1 MSVRPKLLYI
11 DDEPENLVGFKVSFS
26 KEYEVFTSESAVEGM
41 KILEAEKIAVALV
54 DFKMPKEDGISFI
67 ERIKDQFEEV
77 IFIVISGYA
86 DLDAVIRGINMNCL
100 KNFIQKPW
108 NYNEMRIVL
117 KNAVETYQ
125 IRKENKRLLELL
137 LENNKKLQESME
149 REMKLNELKSVFL
162 RNFSHEIRTP
172 LNAIVGFASIA
183 RDETRDEHVKNLID
197 HCIQNS
203 YDLLKMLESVILAS
217 AITTEQVQIT
227 TEEFS
232 PAGIVNDIMEARS
245 SKYLNNSS
253 VAFSSSVD
261 ERLTIVND
269 REKIV
274 TALELLID
282 NAFKFT
288 PNGYIKVSVEETG
301 TGEEVVF
308 KVEDSGIGISREMHE
323 IIFKPF
329 RQCDE
334 SFGRK
339 YGGNG
344 LGLFISRSLIEL
356 LGGQISCQ
364 SEPGKGTTFSFSV
377 KKSIESGL

>member
-1 MSVRPKLLYI
+1 MSLRSKLLYI

-26 KEYEVFTSESAVEGM
+26 KEYEVFTAESASEGM
-41 KILEAEKIAVALV
+41 KILESEEIAVALV

-86 DLDAVIRGINMNCL
+86 DLDAVIRAINMNCL

-117 KNAVETYQ
+117 KNALESYQ
-125 IRKENKRLLELL
+125 IKKENKRLLELL

-183 RDETRDEHVKNLID
+183 REEAHNDHVKNLIS

-203 YDLLKMLESVILAS
+203 YDLLKMLESIILAS
-217 AITTEQVQIT
+217 AITTDQVQIIP
-227 TEEFS
+227 EEFS
-232 PAGIVNDIMEARS
+232 PAGIVTDILEARS
-245 SKYLNNSS
+245 SKYFNNSS
-253 VAFSSSVD
+253 VTFYSSVD
-261 ERLTIVND
+261 EKLTIVND
-269 REKIV
+269 REKVI

-288 PNGYIKVSVEETG
+288 HNGYVKVSAEENAS
-301 TGEEVVF
+301 GEEVVF
-308 KVEDSGIGISREMHE
+308 VIEDSGIGIAPDMLE

-344 LGLFISRSLIEL
+344 LGLFISRSLIEI
-356 LGGQISCQ
+356 LGG
-364 SEPGKGTTFSFSV
+364 K
-377 KKSIESGL
+377 

>member
-1 MSVRPKLLYI
+1 MSDRPKLLYI

-26 KEYEVFTSESAVEGM
+26 KDYEVFTAESASQGM
-41 KILEAEKIAVALV
+41 KILETEEIALALV

-67 ERIKDQFEEV
+67 ERIKDQFEDV
-77 IFIVISGYA
+77 VFIVISGYA
-86 DLDAVIRGINMNCL
+86 DLDAVIKAINMNCL

-117 KNAVETYQ
+117 KNAVESYQ

-137 LENNKKLQESME
+137 MENNKKLQESME

-183 RDETRDEHVKNLID
+183 RDEANQDHVKTLID

-203 YDLLKMLESVILAS
+203 YDLLKMLESIIMAS

-232 PAGIVNDIMEARS
+232 PAGIINDILEARS
-245 SKYLNNSS
+245 AKYLNNSS
-253 VAFSSSVD
+253 VKFSASVN
-261 ERLTIVND
+261 EKLTIVND
-269 REKIV
+269 KDKIV
-274 TALELLID
+274 TALELIID

-288 PNGYIKVSVEETG
+288 HKGYVKVSAEESS
-301 TGEEVVF
+301 TGEEIVF
-308 KVEDSGIGISREMHE
+308 KVEDSGIGISHEMQE

-334 SFGRK
+334 SFGRQ

-356 LGGQISCQ
+356 LGGKITCE
-364 SEPGKGTTFSFSV
+364 SEPGKGTTFIFSV
-377 KKSIESGL
+377 KKFIAPGF